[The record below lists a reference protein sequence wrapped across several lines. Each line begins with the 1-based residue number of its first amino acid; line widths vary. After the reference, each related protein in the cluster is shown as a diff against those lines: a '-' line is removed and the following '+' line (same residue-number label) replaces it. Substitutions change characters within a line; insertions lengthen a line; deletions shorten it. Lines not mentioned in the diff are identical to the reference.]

1 MSVGPGGPG
10 ARQPPGP
17 AAVWTGHRKTL
28 TPDIAG
34 PHPFPMD
41 FGVLGP
47 LRVAN
52 GAGPVEV
59 PGAKERALLAHLV
72 ARRGSM
78 VPSSELIDALW
89 GEEPP
94 RSAAKSLQ
102 TFVARLRNT
111 LDPTRSNGSSP
122 ILTEGSGYRLGV
134 DATAV
139 DAERFVNL
147 LAVARTAMREGRDA
161 VAAEILEDALGLW
174 RGPAYAGF
182 EGASWARAEAR
193 RLEEL
198 RLDAADDLLA
208 ARLDLGRSAEVV
220 AEAERRLGED
230 PLRERLW
237 CLLVLGLYRSG
248 RQGDALAAYERAR
261 ETLADELGVD
271 PGPELRELHAKVL
284 AHDPALRG
292 GSSAAAVP
300 AELRVVQGSPFVGR
314 EEELEGLRAVW
325 AEVAAGGSRT
335 VLVRGPVGAGASRL
349 AAELAREV
357 ARSGAPVDFV
367 GGPDPKG
374 VRMPPGSR
382 ALVVADHAVAEPP
395 AHGLLVR
402 LAGPADPVG
411 GADLVI
417 DLKPLSEKAIRAL
430 AGQYVSAAQVDSA
443 VEAALAVGATWP
455 GAAHDAVVDFARRAA
470 THQVETAMVLATASR
485 ENLASARAALSD
497 GIEVLAETSRDDD
510 ADADTC
516 PWPGLEA
523 YREEDARW
531 FAGRER
537 LVAELVAHLAGS
549 RLVAV
554 VGASGSGKSSA
565 VRAGLL
571 PALGKGVL
579 PSSGTWETLVMRP
592 GTSPMRELATV
603 ALGRPSMTLGDL
615 LERVVRS
622 DPPVAEERRT
632 ILVVDQFEELW
643 TGTEDETARE
653 EFVQTLL
660 HAVDDPRSSLTV
672 VAVVR
677 ADYVGAV
684 TDHPELASRLSD
696 STVLVSAPT
705 GDEIRRAIE
714 RPARRAGLELEDGL
728 ADAIVADAGAE
739 PGLLPLLSTALAQL
753 WSARSGR
760 LLTFAAYVASGGLNG
775 AIAHLAEEAFAGLTA
790 RQQDAARTLLLR
802 LTGPGDG
809 TSVTRRRVAMAELE
823 ALPTPDQREVVD
835 HLADA
840 RLLTV
845 SDGWVEVAHEALFR
859 EWPRLRGWLVEDA
872 AGRAVQRRLALA
884 ANEWDAEGREEG
896 ALWRGARLVAALE
909 VAESRPD
916 EVTSVERDFL
926 DAGRARQDAEAH
938 EVAER
943 AARTTRQNRRLRA
956 LLIGAAALL
965 VVALVAGLLAWR
977 SSTEATASSERATAA
992 SISADARRLAATA
1005 LNEDYPDVAMLAA
1018 LESVRIERS
1027 PETYGALLT
1036 LLSRAPEVAFR
1047 HRIEGR
1053 FLRQG
1058 VSDDGRLV
1066 LLTDNGSTLRAFD
1079 ADTGEQRWQVDSG
1092 GPQFHM
1098 PTVSPDG
1105 QGVAVQ
1111 HYGPGQTLELRSAA
1125 DGAVRWSKTLEDLGE
1140 ESPEGPLEDMADGVV
1155 WLDASTLAVVG
1166 ATQWLEVD
1174 ADTGAIEKAYAFPDR
1189 LPFITEV
1196 RDFGGGRFAVTVE
1209 GDQTL
1214 VIDRKRPADGG
1225 QRIDGRAFGHPSTGR
1240 AVTLAE
1246 NKGDNTMALTPLRST
1261 TDLQPASAAVT
1272 VDGFAPWVSFTADG
1286 TQLVVC
1292 VDNRVELRD
1301 AQTGALRRTFEGHS
1315 GTVMQARVAGS
1326 SHDLIWTAGRDGTT
1340 VAFDLSGTR
1349 GTIRPRAVP
1358 SPKNFNVGEAV
1369 GDVAVGI
1376 GNHGDRWNPA
1386 HLVDVT
1392 TGRDLFGELPLSEC
1406 PGDCQVA
1413 ATAMSPDG
1421 ATAYGSVEYIVDMGP
1436 GDRGVV
1442 VAWDVATGQG
1452 KATWPTPWPAYSIAV
1467 APAGRTALLNGRWG
1481 WALMDLT
1488 SGVLV
1493 WESPRQSELQGF
1505 NGLTLATTSPDGR
1518 WGVVSRDEG
1527 LHLID
1532 LRDGKVVTTR
1542 RSDDLAASFTWTS
1555 DGRTLVA
1562 GTMGGRVH
1570 FLDPTTLADRAPS
1583 RLVVGGFVIDLETSP
1598 DGKLIASLGTDGDV
1612 MLWDAAALR
1621 PYGRPVTGM
1630 RMWGLL
1636 SFSPD
1641 SGTLRILFENN
1652 TRTDIDVQP
1661 EDWVRVGC
1669 RVAGRDLTPEESA
1682 VIRPGQPIRS
1692 TCAGLT

>member
-1 MSVGPGGPG
+1 
-10 ARQPPGP
+10 
-17 AAVWTGHRKTL
+17 
-28 TPDIAG
+28 
-34 PHPFPMD
+34 MD
-41 FGVLGP
+41 FGVLGA
-47 LRVAN
+47 LRVEN

-89 GEEPP
+89 GEDPP

-111 LDPTRSNGSSP
+111 LDPVRSNGTGP
-122 ILTEGSGYRLGV
+122 ILTEGSGYRLAV
-134 DATAV
+134 DSTAV

-147 LAVARTAMREGRDA
+147 LTVARTAMREGRDA
-161 VAAEILEDALGLW
+161 VAAEILEEALALW

-208 ARLDLGRSAEVV
+208 ARLDLGRGAEVV

-237 CLLVLGLYRSG
+237 CLLVLALYRGG
-248 RQGDALAAYERAR
+248 RQGDALAAFERAR

-284 AHDPALRG
+284 AHDPQLRG
-292 GSSAAAVP
+292 RSAAAALP
-300 AELRVVQGSPFVGR
+300 AELRVVAGSPFVGR
-314 EEELEGLRAVW
+314 EPELERLRAAW
-325 AEVAAGGSRT
+325 AQVVPGGART

-357 ARSGAPVDFV
+357 ARSGAPVRFV
-367 GGPDPKG
+367 GGSSADEG
-374 VRMPPGSR
+374 RMPLGSL
-382 ALVVADHAVAEPP
+382 ALVVADHSVAEPP

-402 LAGPADPVG
+402 LAGPSEPAA
-411 GADLVI
+411 GADLVL
-417 DLKPLSEKAIRAL
+417 DLHPLSEGAIRAL

-443 VEAALAVGATWP
+443 VEATVAGGAAWP

-470 THQVETAMVLATASR
+470 THQVESAMALATASR
-485 ENLASARAALSD
+485 ENLVSARASLSD
-497 GIEVLAETSRDDD
+497 GIEVLAETSLDGD
-510 ADADTC
+510 AEADTC
-516 PWPGLEA
+516 PWPGLEP

-537 LVAELVAHLAGS
+537 LVAELVAHVAGS
-549 RLVAV
+549 RLLAV

-571 PALGKGVL
+571 PALGKDVL
-579 PSSGTWETLVMRP
+579 PSSGTWEMLVMRP
-592 GTSPMRELATV
+592 GTSPMRELASV

-622 DPPVAEERRT
+622 EASGVPTEALPRT
-632 ILVVDQFEELW
+632 ILVIDQFEELW
-643 TGTEDETARE
+643 TASEDEGARE

-660 HAVDDPRSSLTV
+660 HAVDDPRSTLTV

-705 GDEIRRAIE
+705 RDEIRRAVE

-739 PGLLPLLSTALAQL
+739 PGLLPLLSTALSQL
-753 WSARSGR
+753 WAERSGR
-760 LLTFAAYVASGGLNG
+760 VLTFGSYVASGGLNG
-775 AIAHLAEEAFAGLTA
+775 AIAHLAEQSFAGLTA

-809 TSVTRRRVAMAELE
+809 TSVTRRRVALAELE
-823 ALPTPDQREVVD
+823 ALPTREQRQVVD

-845 SDGWVEVAHEALFR
+845 SDGSVEVAHEALFR

-896 ALWRGARLVAALE
+896 ALWRGARLSSALE
-909 VAESRPD
+909 VAEARPT

-926 DAGRARQDAEAH
+926 EAGRAREEAEARD
-938 EVAER
+938 VAER
-943 AARTTRQNRRLRA
+943 AARTARQNRRLRA
-956 LLIGAAALL
+956 LLAGAAILL

-977 SSTEATASSERATAA
+977 SSAEARDSSARATAA
-992 SISADARRLAATA
+992 SISADAKRLAATA
-1005 LNEDYPDVAMLAA
+1005 LNEEYPDVAMLAA

-1036 LLSRAPEVAFR
+1036 LLSRSPEIVLR
-1047 HRIEGR
+1047 KRIEGR

-1066 LLTDNGSTLRAFD
+1066 LLTDNGSTLYAYD
-1079 ADTGEQRWQVDSG
+1079 ADSGELRWQVDSG

-1098 PTVSPDG
+1098 PTVSPG
-1105 QGVAVQ
+1105 GERVAVQ
-1111 HYGPGQTLELRSAA
+1111 HFGPGQVLELRSAV
-1125 DGAVRWSKTLEDLGE
+1125 DGALRWSKSLEDLGA
-1140 ESPEGPLEDMADGVV
+1140 ESPEGALEDMADGVV

-1166 ATQWLEVD
+1166 ATQWLELD
-1174 ADTGAIEKAYAFPDR
+1174 ADSGAILKAHVFPDR
-1189 LPFITEV
+1189 LPFISEA
-1196 RDFGGGRFAVTVE
+1196 RELGGGRFAVDVE

-1214 VIDRKRPADGG
+1214 VIDRTRPTDGG
-1225 QRIDGRAFGHPSTGR
+1225 QRIDGFVFGHPGTGR
-1240 AVTLAE
+1240 AVVLVE
-1246 NKGDNTMALTPLRST
+1246 NKADNTMALTPLRST
-1261 TDLQPASAAVT
+1261 RDLRPAGGSVT

-1286 TQLVVC
+1286 TQLVVS
-1292 VDNRVELRD
+1292 VENRVETRD
-1301 AQTGALRRTFEGHS
+1301 ARTGAVRRTFVGHKGS
-1315 GTVMQARVAGS
+1315 VMQARVAGA

-1340 VAFDLSGTR
+1340 VVFDLSGTR
-1349 GTIRPRAVP
+1349 GTIRPRPVP
-1358 SPKNFNVGEAV
+1358 APKNFNVGQAV

-1376 GNHGDRWNPA
+1376 GSHADRWNPA

-1392 TGRDLFGELPLSEC
+1392 TGKDLFGELPLSEC

-1413 ATAMSPDG
+1413 ATAISPDG
-1421 ATAYGSVEYIVDMGP
+1421 RTAYGSVEFIVDMGP
-1436 GDRGVV
+1436 GDRGVLL
-1442 VAWDVATGQG
+1442 AWDVATGQRTS
-1452 KATWPTPWPAYSIAV
+1452 TWPTPWPVYSIAV
-1467 APAGRTALLNGRWG
+1467 APFGATALLNGRWG
-1481 WALMDLT
+1481 WAVMDLA
-1488 SGVLV
+1488 SGALL
-1493 WESPRQSELQGF
+1493 WESARQPELQWF
-1505 NGLTLATTSPDGR
+1505 DGLTLVTISRDGR
-1518 WGVVSRDEG
+1518 WGVVSRDDG
-1527 LHLID
+1527 LHLVD
-1532 LRDGKVVTTR
+1532 MRDGRVGTTR
-1542 RSDDLAASFTWTS
+1542 QLGDPATSFAWTV
-1555 DGRTLVA
+1555 DGRTLAV
-1562 GTMGGRVH
+1562 GTRGGRIH
-1570 FLDPTTLADRAPS
+1570 FLDAVTLADRAPA

-1598 DGKLIASLGTDGDV
+1598 NGQLIASLGSDGDV
-1612 MLWDAAALR
+1612 MLWDAATLR

-1630 RMWGLL
+1630 TMWGLI
-1636 SFSPD
+1636 SFSAD
-1641 SGTLRILFENN
+1641 SGTLRVLFENG
-1652 TRTDIDVQP
+1652 TRTEIDVHP
-1661 EDWVRVGC
+1661 DDWVRAGC

-1682 VIRPGQPIRS
+1682 VIRPGQALRS
-1692 TCAGLT
+1692 TCAGLV